1 MKKLFL
7 IPMLLACFLLG
18 SCGSD
23 DDNDPEISN
32 EINGIWEV
40 SNVYYEG
47 DMNYGN
53 LDYQF
58 IGQSV
63 SFDNYIF
70 DFRNDGTF
78 TSSGA
83 YTAEFT
89 MIMNGQE
96 YTSEEAIPYSSVSGN
111 YSIVDDVLYLETQSE
126 EHEVEII
133 ELSSNRMILNASG
146 SAALT
151 GGMEGTANV
160 DVMEITLQKQ

>member
-1 MKKLFL
+1 MLPIGYIVDENSLLINQKMKKLFL
-7 IPMLLACFLLG
+7 IPMLLVCFLLG

-32 EINGIWEV
+32 EINGTSEV

-53 LDYQF
+53 LEYQF

-126 EHEVEII
+126 EQEVEII
-133 ELSSNRMILNASG
+133 ELS
-146 SAALT
+146 
-151 GGMEGTANV
+151 
-160 DVMEITLQKQ
+160 